1 GRSTSRPAGPARPR
15 SAGPRSRPNA
25 RRLPIAI
32 AAVIALVIVGT
43 SFPAAALLHQH
54 QQLASS
60 SAQLQKLQH
69 QNQLLAEQQQQ
80 LNSKAEIQRFARQY
94 YQLVLPGATLFNV
107 LPPAGHTATA
117 VGTAP
122 TGDPGS
128 QPLVSPANAPNMS
141 PDPGLPQGGT
151 PGTGGS
157 SSSGGSGSSPVA
169 PSAGSATGTS
179 GSASPGG
186 FWHRVSTTLEFW
198 R

>member
-1 GRSTSRPAGPARPR
+1 
-15 SAGPRSRPNA
+15 
-25 RRLPIAI
+25 
-32 AAVIALVIVGT
+32 VIALVIVGT
-43 SFPAAALLHQH
+43 SFPAAALLHQR

-60 SAQLQKLQH
+60 SAQLQNLQN

-107 LPPAGHTATA
+107 LPLAGHTATA

-151 PGTGGS
+151 PATGGS
-157 SSSGGSGSSPVA
+157 SSGGVSGSTPGPA
-169 PSAGSATGTS
+169 PAGSSSGTS
-179 GSASPGG
+179 ASASPGG
-186 FWHRVSTTLEFW
+186 FWHRVASTLEFW